1 MILRPLND
9 AEAEAKPAAGSAAN
23 RFLPAWPVVERLQ
36 RQKYQQ
42 CWMITQPSHAALAG
56 EFAARLAFP
65 NGPTLDQ
72 NLIRSIALHD
82 AGWGM
87 PDAQAVAR
95 SRSAQHETPRSFL
108 ETELAAFL
116 EAWTHSIEAALAV
129 CAAGGYMVSRHF
141 QRIAERSIAAAVHT
155 DRDRKKLE
163 AFTAH
168 ESQRQKRLAAKQQ
181 RSREEL
187 ESLTD
192 LLQFCDL
199 LSLYICS
206 GARESAE
213 FPEYFGCR
221 LRLTVEAGGYML
233 DPAVIEPG
241 AQFSVAALRHPA
253 TKGKSG
259 EEITI
264 RIL

>member
-9 AEAEAKPAAGSAAN
+9 AETQAKPAAGSAADQ
-23 RFLPAWPVVERLQ
+23 FLPAWPVVERLQ
-36 RQKYQQ
+36 RYKYEQ

-56 EFAARLAFP
+56 EFAARLTFP

-95 SRSAQHETPRSFL
+95 SRSAHHETPRSFL
-108 ETELAAFL
+108 ETEIAAFL
-116 EAWTHSIEAALAV
+116 EAWTRSIETALAV
-129 CAAGGYMVSRHF
+129 CPPGGYMVSRHF
-141 QRIAERSIAAAVHT
+141 HRIAERRLAAAIDA
-155 DRDRKKLE
+155 DRDRKKLQE
-163 AFTAH
+163 FAAH
-168 ESQRQKRLAAKQQ
+168 ESQRQKRLAARQQ
-181 RSREEL
+181 RSRQEL

-206 GARESAE
+206 GALESAE
-213 FPEYFGCR
+213 FPQYFGCK
-221 LRLTVEAGGYML
+221 LRLSVEADGYRL
-233 DPAVIEPG
+233 DPSVIEPG

-253 TKGKSG
+253 TKDKSG

>member
-1 MILRPLND
+1 
-9 AEAEAKPAAGSAAN
+9 
-23 RFLPAWPVVERLQ
+23 
-36 RQKYQQ
+36 
-42 CWMITQPSHAALAG
+42 
-56 EFAARLAFP
+56 
-65 NGPTLDQ
+65 
-72 NLIRSIALHD
+72 
-82 AGWGM
+82 M

-108 ETELAAFL
+108 ETEIASFL
-116 EAWTHSIEAALAV
+116 EAWTRSIETALAV

-141 QRIAERSIAAAVHT
+141 QRIAERRIAAAIDA
-155 DRDRKKLE
+155 DRDRKKLL

-168 ESQRQKRLAAKQQ
+168 ESQRQMQLADKQQ

-199 LSLYICS
+199 LSLYVCS
-206 GARESAE
+206 GARQRSE
-213 FPEYFGCR
+213 FPEYFGCK
-221 LRLTVEAGGYML
+221 LRLTVEADGYRL
-233 DPAVIEPG
+233 DPSVLEPG
-241 AQFSVAALRHPA
+241 AHFSVAALRHPP
-253 TKGKSG
+253 TKDKSG